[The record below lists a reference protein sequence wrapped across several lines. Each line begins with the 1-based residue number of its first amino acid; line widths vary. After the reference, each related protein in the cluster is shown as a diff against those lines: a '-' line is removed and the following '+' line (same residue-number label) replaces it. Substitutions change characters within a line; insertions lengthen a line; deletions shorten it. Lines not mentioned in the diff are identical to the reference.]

1 MSSSNF
7 RILGRLRWILN
18 TSKSIYI
25 CTVKRS
31 RVIAFALLGAFILS
45 SVGLYGVSYYKL
57 DNGKVHIELA
67 DTTIQ
72 FNPLCQGNA
81 KEFRGSSSLS
91 LQQEL
96 PAVQKYF
103 VGRFTQ
109 SQTVIRKVRNLQFV
123 TYCQHTLSYKAD
135 LEYFISFRSLII

>member
-1 MSSSNF
+1 MSSSSF
-7 RILGRLRWILN
+7 RKRGRLRWILN
-18 TSKSIYI
+18 TSKSIYLY
-25 CTVKRS
+25 TVKRS

-67 DTTIQ
+67 DTALQ
-72 FNPLCQGNA
+72 FNPLSQDNS

-91 LQQEL
+91 LQQEF
-96 PAVQKYF
+96 PAIQKYF
-103 VGRFTQ
+103 TLGFTQ
-109 SQTVIRKVRNLQFV
+109 SQTVTRKVRNLQFT
-123 TYCQHTLSYKAD
+123 TYQKYTLSYKAD